1 MITLY
6 GIRNCDTVKK
16 ARLWLSSNN
25 IDYRFHDFQNDG
37 LDKATLQR
45 WCKLWGW
52 EAVINKRGTT
62 WRRLPE
68 NETANLDEPKAI
80 ALMLKNLS
88 VIKRPVLDD
97 QGFMLQGFD
106 ETAYR
111 DHFLK
116 HRQA

>member
-16 ARLWLSSNN
+16 ARLWLSAHNV
-25 IDYRFHDFQNDG
+25 DYRLHDFQVDG
-37 LDKATLQR
+37 LERAVLNR
-45 WCKLWGW
+45 WCAMWGW
-52 EAVINKRGTT
+52 ETLLNKRGTT

-68 NETANLDEPKAI
+68 NDIVHLDENKAC

-97 QGFMLQGFD
+97 QGKMLLGFD
-106 ETAYR
+106 EAQYAE
-111 DHFLK
+111 HFAK
-116 HRQA
+116 HGR